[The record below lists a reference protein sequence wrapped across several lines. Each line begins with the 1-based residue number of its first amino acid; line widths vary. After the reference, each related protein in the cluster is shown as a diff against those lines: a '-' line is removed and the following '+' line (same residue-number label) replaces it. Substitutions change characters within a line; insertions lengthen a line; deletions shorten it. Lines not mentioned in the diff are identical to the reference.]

1 MTEQVKLEPCPWCE
15 CDRICIEEET
25 VTVHKMF
32 HAYCDR
38 CYASGPSMNGT
49 REEAIAAW
57 NRRAS
62 RAGEWNA
69 DIANAPRDGRWLL
82 AASNDHTQHF
92 RIRWGQRDTG
102 YYWLTEGGRYYGDG
116 LFGGWIEY
124 PRTLRK
130 EP

>member
-1 MTEQVKLEPCPWCE
+1 MTEQVKLEPCRCGGKPWKQRHSGAPLC
-15 CDRICIEEET
+15 RWL
-25 VTVHKMF
+25 
-32 HAYCDR
+32 CDR
-38 CYASGPSMNGT
+38 CVASTTWLDDASATSAWQAMN
-49 REEAIAAW
+49 
-57 NRRAS
+57 AS

-69 DIANAPRDGRWLL
+69 DMASAPKDGRWLL